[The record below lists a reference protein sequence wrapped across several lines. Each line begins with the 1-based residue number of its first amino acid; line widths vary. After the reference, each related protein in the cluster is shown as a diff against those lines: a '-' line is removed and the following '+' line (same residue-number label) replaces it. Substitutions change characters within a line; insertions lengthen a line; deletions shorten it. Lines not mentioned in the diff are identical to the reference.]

1 MTDDH
6 RLKTA
11 VPCLRCKRSTKNASQ
26 ICSNHRNVS
35 TEAGSIS
42 PALTSL
48 SNRNTNKQDIE
59 QRNIDFITNAPV
71 VSVEGHSAII
81 DEAFTL
87 GSALTDDNGET
98 FMTDLY
104 AMEATNKGR
113 LIRQDNRL
121 IIEAGTADESR
132 EYAEE
137 VSQELWSQAVRNYR
151 IECETYQDVAQAASQ
166 FESDEDIDYRSTRDG
181 KLKVI
186 FKDRETNQK
195 HGVMFTPKSDEYE
208 QITEDRASG
217 TTLDEMN
224 EATASRNARKLSELQ
239 FITDIFHDCG
249 VKNEDGS
256 VSIPS
261 GWYEV

>member
-48 SNRNTNKQDIE
+48 PNRNTNKQDIE

-104 AMEATNKGR
+104 DGQRTKADSSDRT
-113 LIRQDNRL
+113 
-121 IIEAGTADESR
+121 TASSSKPEPQTSPGSTQKR
-132 EYAEE
+132 S
-137 VSQELWSQAVRNYR
+137 SQE
-151 IECETYQDVAQAASQ
+151 
-166 FESDEDIDYRSTRDG
+166 
-181 KLKVI
+181 
-186 FKDRETNQK
+186 
-195 HGVMFTPKSDEYE
+195 
-208 QITEDRASG
+208 SG
-217 TTLDEMN
+217 RKPFATTG
-224 EATASRNARKLSELQ
+224 SNARH
-239 FITDIFHDCG
+239 TRT
-249 VKNEDGS
+249 
-256 VSIPS
+256 
-261 GWYEV
+261 